1 MHAFEA
7 AKVQELL
14 CYLLLNRKPHARES
28 LATVLWPEASTA
40 HAKKYL
46 RQTLWQ
52 LQVALATNLGSF
64 GHRVALVDA
73 DWIQLNPA
81 LNLWLDV
88 HVFEQAFALMN
99 EGRTH
104 LNDTTAQIVH
114 EAAGLYEGD
123 LLEGY
128 YQDWCLVERERLQTM
143 YLAMLDQLI
152 RYSQSQRKYDRGL
165 SYAATALR
173 YEPASERTHRQIMRL
188 YYYAG
193 DRSAALRQYDRCVA
207 SLKSEFGVQPTGRTA
222 ELLKHIQADD
232 VELPSAPP
240 ADLAESE
247 VPDTLLPEV
256 LKHLKEF
263 RATLSAVQRKV
274 RRDIR
279 NVEGALTGRQ

>member
-14 CYLLLNRKPHARES
+14 CYLLLHRKPHAREYVAA
-28 LATVLWPEASTA
+28 LLWAESSAA

-46 RQTLWQ
+46 RQALWQ
-52 LQVALATNLGSF
+52 LQVALGANLGLF

-88 HVFEQAFALMN
+88 EVFERAFALMN
-99 EGRTH
+99 DGRTH
-104 LNDTTAQIVH
+104 LSENAAQIVH
-114 EAAGLYEGD
+114 QAVSLYEGD

-128 YQDWCLVERERLQTM
+128 YQDWFLCERERLQTM

-152 RYSQSQRKYDRGL
+152 RYSELHRKYDRGL

-207 SLKSEFGVQPTGRTA
+207 SLKSEFGVQPTARTA
-222 ELLKHIQADD
+222 ELLKRIQSDD
-232 VELPSAPP
+232 VELPAVPP
-240 ADLAESE
+240 NGLSEPEVAEN
-247 VPDTLLPEV
+247 LLPEV

-274 RRDIR
+274 QRDIR
-279 NVEGALTGRQ
+279 NVEVVLTGRQ